1 MTPEQ
6 ITLVRDSFALVLPV
20 AETAAALFYRRLFE
34 LDPALRPLFRGDM
47 GAQGRALMGAIR
59 VVVHSLDRLDDIVPA
74 VQALGRRHAG
84 YGVAPEHYATVGTA
98 LLWTLEQGLGDAF
111 TPAVQEAWAT
121 AYTLLAGTMQRAAY
135 PDTAAAA

>member
-6 ITLVRDSFALVLPV
+6 IVLVRDSFALVLPV

-47 GAQGRALMGAIR
+47 EAQGRALMGAIR

-84 YGVAPEHYATVGTA
+84 YGVLPEHYDTVGTA

-111 TPAVQEAWAT
+111 TPAVREAWAT
-121 AYTLLAGTMQRAAY
+121 AYGILAGTMQRAAY
-135 PDTAAAA
+135 PDTAVAA